1 MAPIVEEVGL
11 TPLNNNSWVN
21 GSQLPQNFPVFRDKK
36 GEYHL
41 ADTINTYGKVGLSVK
56 TYDKREGANNKY
68 QPHRIEVYLNN
79 KLYHYLEFEELS
91 YDFQAT
97 SNFIS
102 DYRNSRLNLGNFV
115 KLYKNYGDPE
125 VPVHSLEPNKPTL
138 LVKVFEEVQ
147 LKTIP

>member
-1 MAPIVEEVGL
+1 M
-11 TPLNNNSWVN
+11 
-21 GSQLPQNFPVFRDKK
+21 
-36 GEYHL
+36 
-41 ADTINTYGKVGLSVK
+41 GLSVK

-91 YDFQAT
+91 YDFQTT

-125 VPVHSLEPNKPTL
+125 VPVHSLETDGAFELNKGYHDIKILIYDAQKNVRTVRGTL
-138 LVKVFEEVQ
+138 FYE
-147 LKTIP
+147 PF